1 MKFRKP
7 LTIMSRTSSVTNGFV
22 QAIIPSVEPTTEE
35 VVEAL
40 AVLGMTLE
48 TVECI
53 YCGAAATDWDH
64 LQPLVRKKRPTGYIN
79 EIRNLV
85 PACGPCNQSKSG
97 ADWHRWIQS
106 SARNSPRTKGI
117 PDLADRIERLQRFVA
132 WGKVEALDLCG
143 LAGAEAWAAYWEHLG
158 AIERA
163 MKEAQTNAVQ
173 VQKAIRK
180 SLETRD
186 LSDHEITFDGP
197 EPVVEEVLNSERLE
211 GRPTR

>member
-22 QAIIPSVEPTTEE
+22 QAIIPSIEPTTKE
-35 VVEAL
+35 VEEAL

-64 LQPLVRKKRPTGYIN
+64 LQPLVRNKRPTGYIN

-106 SARNSPRTKGI
+106 SARNSPRTKRI
-117 PDLADRIERLQRFVA
+117 HDLEDRIGRLQRFVA
-132 WGKVEALDLCG
+132 WGKVEVLDLCG
-143 LAGAEAWAAYWEHLG
+143 LAGKEAWAAYWEHLG
-158 AIERA
+158 SIEQA
-163 MKEAQTNAVQ
+163 MKEAQTNAVG
-173 VQKAIRK
+173 VQKTIRE
-180 SLETRD
+180 SLERRD
-186 LSDHEITFDGP
+186 RSGHEITFDDP
-197 EPVVEEVLNSERLE
+197 ELVAVEKPNSERLV
-211 GRPTR
+211 G